1 MFSIPQKYRGILY
14 MVLAAFSFSLMGGF
28 AKVLRSS
35 FNAPQLVF
43 YRNLIGL
50 LVLSV
55 SLIRTPV
62 VQTGGRLKLL
72 LVRGVFG
79 TLALYTLL
87 YNILHIPLG
96 AAMTYNTINTF
107 YIALLSGWILKER
120 LGPVVWICIIAGFGG
135 ILLIYKPSVDFSWKY
150 HMIGLLHGIFSA
162 IAYMS
167 IGSLNKH
174 YDTRVIVLS
183 FLLTGLILP
192 LLMIGSGYL
201 FHLPKD
207 DFFFPEISAPHG
219 IDYLYL
225 SALGI
230 TALSGQYFVTKA
242 YSNDKAGIV
251 AAIGYS
257 NIIFSVIIG
266 IVLGDAFPDWLMWLG
281 IGVVIVSGVVVS
293 FSRRT
298 N

>member
-1 MFSIPQKYRGILY
+1 MFSFPQKYKGIFFML
-14 MVLAAFSFSLMGGF
+14 LAAGSFSLMGGF
-28 AKVLRSS
+28 AKVLRTS

-50 LVLSV
+50 AVLSI
-55 SLIRTPV
+55 SFIRIPV
-62 VQTGGRLKLL
+62 KQSGGRFGLL
-72 LVRGVFG
+72 LLRGFMG

-107 YIALLSGWILKER
+107 YIAILSGWILKEK
-120 LGPVVWICIIAGFGG
+120 LSSVVWICIITGFAG

-150 HMIGLLHGIFSA
+150 HIIGLLHGIFSA

-174 YDTRVIVLS
+174 YDTRIIVLS
-183 FLLTGLILP
+183 FLVSGLILP
-192 LLMIGSGYL
+192 IVMISTGYL

-207 DFFFPEISAPHG
+207 DFFFPEISFPNG
-219 IDYLYL
+219 LEFLYL
-225 SALGI
+225 MALGI

-257 NIIFSVIIG
+257 NIIFSVIVG
-266 IVLGDAFPDWLMWLG
+266 ILLGDAFPDLLMWLG
-281 IGVVIVSGVVVS
+281 IVVVIVSGVVISV
-293 FSRRT
+293 FRRK
-298 N
+298 